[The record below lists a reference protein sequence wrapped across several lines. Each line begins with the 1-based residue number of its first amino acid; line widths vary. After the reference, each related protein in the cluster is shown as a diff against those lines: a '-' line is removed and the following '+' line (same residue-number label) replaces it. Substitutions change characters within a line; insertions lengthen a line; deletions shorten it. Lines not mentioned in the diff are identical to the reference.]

1 MKNFTKRLTA
11 LLLIILTLI
20 SITACSGMTPSYT
33 INGGDVNEITINQE
47 GEPLTAGATKAMLSA
62 VSILTDRASGS
73 GVIYKMNDTRT
84 EAYVV
89 TNYHVIY
96 TAGYGVSKNIYLYLY
111 GMESEDYGIKASFV
125 GGSMNY
131 DLAVLKV
138 ENSDI
143 LAKSSAVPAD
153 FADSDEVKILSTV
166 IAIGNARGNGLSA
179 TVGHIN
185 VESEYIALLGSDD
198 RTPITLRVMRTDA
211 AVNPGNSGGGLFNT
225 RGEVIGIVNAKSTD
239 EDVDN
244 MGYAI
249 PSNVA
254 KNIVDNIIYYCD
266 GTDKTCV
273 YRCLLGITVES
284 KNLRTEYN
292 VETQNIDIL
301 EDIIISAV
309 EKGSAADGKFMVGD
323 KINSIKIADKSE
335 EIHRRH
341 TLIDFMLMARP
352 GSVITINVTRGGSNL
367 DIVITATENMLE
379 AYV

>member
-1 MKNFTKRLTA
+1 MKKNSLIRLIS
-11 LLLIILTLI
+11 LVLIIGAILSLA
-20 SITACSGMTPSYT
+20 SCSMSPSYT
-33 INGGDVNEITINQE
+33 IDGGDTNEITINTE
-47 GEPLTAGATKAMLSA
+47 GESPTAAASKAMLSA
-62 VSILTDRASGS
+62 VSILTDAASGS

-89 TNYHVIY
+89 TNYHVVY
-96 TAGYGVSKNIYLYLY
+96 SAKYGVSPEIYLFLY
-111 GMESEDYGIKASFV
+111 GMESSDYAIKAEFV

-138 ENSDI
+138 VNSEL
-143 LAKSSAVPAD
+143 LARSEAMPAS
-153 FADSDEVKILSTV
+153 FADSDKVKILNTV

-179 TVGHIN
+179 TVGYIN
-185 VESEYIALLGSDD
+185 VESEYISLLGSDE

-225 RGEVIGIVNAKSTD
+225 QGEIIGIVNAKSAD
-239 EDVDN
+239 DDIDN

-284 KNLRTEYN
+284 KNLRTSYN
-292 VETQNIDIL
+292 DKTQDIDIL
-301 EDIIISAV
+301 EDIVISEI
-309 EKGSAADGKFMVGD
+309 EKGSAADGKFKVGD
-323 KINSIKIADKSE
+323 IIKSIAIGNASE
-335 EIHRRH
+335 EINRRH

-352 GSVITINVTRGGSNL
+352 GSVITIKVARDGAEAT
-367 DIVITATENMLE
+367 ITITATEAMLE
-379 AYV
+379 AYK